1 MENILTTIYLEQ
13 RKVIQKNKKY
23 SVKLRVTYLRKQ
35 IYIGLNIYV
44 TNEEFTK
51 ATTEANPKGR
61 FKELKM
67 IFAAAEQKAINIIK
81 EMPNFTLS
89 AFKKRYLL
97 KRTNNGNVFDL
108 YYDAMDKLEKEGR
121 IKTALS
127 YKFSMGSL
135 KKFCKNDV
143 LMFQTLTP
151 DFLKDYENWMKEQ
164 KASPSTVGIYLRSL
178 RTIFNDAIESGMVK
192 REAYPF
198 GKRKYAIP
206 NSRNIKKALTKE
218 EIKKIYD
225 YDLPEGSDDQKW
237 RDLWIFSYLC
247 NGINVKD
254 IAKLK
259 FIDIGEESI
268 TFIRSKTEST
278 TRKKLKPVVASL
290 SDPIKAIIN
299 RWGNRRIKPDN
310 YVFTFLQNG
319 MTPMEEYKSIY
330 NTNRTMNKH
339 MKKIGRE
346 IGIIKN
352 ITSLTAR
359 HSFATILKKADAPIP
374 FISEKLGHSSIPT
387 TENYLDTFDMETTKF
402 WADKL
407 TDFL

>member
-1 MENILTTIYLEQ
+1 
-13 RKVIQKNKKY
+13 
-23 SVKLRVTYLRKQ
+23 
-35 IYIGLNIYV
+35 
-44 TNEEFTK
+44 
-51 ATTEANPKGR
+51 
-61 FKELKM
+61 
-67 IFAAAEQKAINIIK
+67 
-81 EMPNFTLS
+81 
-89 AFKKRYLL
+89 
-97 KRTNNGNVFDL
+97 
-108 YYDAMDKLEKEGR
+108 
-121 IKTALS
+121 
-127 YKFSMGSL
+127 
-135 KKFCKNDV
+135 
-143 LMFQTLTP
+143 
-151 DFLKDYENWMKEQ
+151 
-164 KASPSTVGIYLRSL
+164 
-178 RTIFNDAIESGMVK
+178 MVK